1 MPSLKEDASFREFLA
16 LGETATKRTQEY
28 LNDLGHNIIELERG
42 ALSSRRWE
50 YKEKRLRIPDLLCV
64 NCGRTIESRGKK
76 SLEITMSHSTSD
88 EEREWDAGADDEDLI
103 AFVKCTKNGE
113 LPTDWEPPESV
124 NIMSYGNLREVE
136 DQTKQD
142 RAGPTQG
149 SELTITWP
157 SVIPSADGTIKK
169 IDLEDMRLQVSRGR
183 DGYTLSYS
191 LEKKIADGEYA
202 ELKPLVEK
210 GDSVNGEEEIIAA
223 PAELESE
230 DNIECEHSYS
240 IDQYLSDIESG
251 SFEEK
256 FAAVKALGFCDYDNN
271 AESVLREVV
280 DDQSENY
287 FLRLEAAGSL
297 ARHGVDKGY
306 EFLKGNARLSST
318 VSDPEEDASKRLEAL
333 LILREVGGQEAGKV
347 LAENLRN
354 EDELVELRAQAAACI
369 GEINQPEFAEALLS
383 AFEYRHKK
391 IKDDAIE
398 ALAKLDKTGVETA
411 LEGLSSNSED
421 KQIGSAIALAVMD
434 GVSIEDIIAHVE
446 DNEVSEKWLSFAFG
460 LREMDEVAEN
470 MESTEALDQDVAF
483 GSEVVSSIF
492 NSWADPLSQ
501 VIRIKLRRDLEG
513 NNDNGQRDL
522 SEF

>member
-1 MPSLKEDASFREFLA
+1 
-16 LGETATKRTQEY
+16 
-28 LNDLGHNIIELERG
+28 
-42 ALSSRRWE
+42 
-50 YKEKRLRIPDLLCV
+50 
-64 NCGRTIESRGKK
+64 
-76 SLEITMSHSTSD
+76 
-88 EEREWDAGADDEDLI
+88 
-103 AFVKCTKNGE
+103 
-113 LPTDWEPPESV
+113 
-124 NIMSYGNLREVE
+124 
-136 DQTKQD
+136 
-142 RAGPTQG
+142 
-149 SELTITWP
+149 
-157 SVIPSADGTIKK
+157 
-169 IDLEDMRLQVSRGR
+169 
-183 DGYTLSYS
+183 
-191 LEKKIADGEYA
+191 
-202 ELKPLVEK
+202 LVEK